1 MQNARPQTSE
11 ASALDKRNSNPTASL
26 FPELKPAFRAPILPK
41 PGTVKAKAFAA
52 LLAGP
57 VSQPTFPDSWRL
69 AAYID
74 ELIDD
79 GWAILSKDIGYHGRV
94 IAEYALDRQDSATRA
109 GIAAHVQRGFVAPH
123 LLGLLAVSAPAVV
136 ALVAIGARWLA

>member
-1 MQNARPQTSE
+1 MKTPGTHTAVP
-11 ASALDKRNSNPTASL
+11 SAVEQRNSIPADF
-26 FPELKPAFRAPILPK
+26 FPELLPAPHAPILPK
-41 PGTVKAKAFAA
+41 SGTIKAKAFAA

-57 VSQPTFPDSWRL
+57 VSQPTFPHSWRL

-94 IAEYALDRQDSATRA
+94 IAEYMLDRQDPATRA
-109 GIAAHVQRGFVAPH
+109 GIAGHEQRGFIAPH
-123 LLGLLAVSAPAVV
+123 LLGLLAVSAPAVG
-136 ALVAIGARWLA
+136 ALVAIVWGWL